1 MLKFIDVAYHG
12 VVVENVRNR
21 AGWSKKN
28 RDRSAQSLN
37 VAHDDINVT

>member
-21 AGWSKKN
+21 AGGSKSF

-37 VAHDDINVT
+37 IAHDDINVT